1 MITVSTKEDL
11 KRALENKEKQIKVT
25 GKLAETMRRKS
36 KVRKASKFG
45 AAALI
50 IGGIIAIPFT
60 GGASSGVT
68 AMDLAM
74 TGLTVGTTVGTVTI
88 STAELAILCGFIIGM
103 TGLLKGA
110 KIKFCSDGT
119 VEVEP
124 KYKS

>member
-60 GGASSGVT
+60 GGASSRVT
-68 AMDLAM
+68 AMGLAM
-74 TGLTVGTTVGTVTI
+74 TGLTVGTVTI

>member
-1 MITVSTKEDL
+1 MITVSTKEEL

-25 GKLAETMRRKS
+25 GELAETMRRKS

-68 AMDLAM
+68 AMGLAM
-74 TGLTVGTTVGTVTI
+74 TGLTVGTVTI
-88 STAELAILCGFIIGM
+88 SAAELAILCGFVLGM
-103 TGLLKGA
+103 TGILSGA

>member
-1 MITVSTKEDL
+1 MVLGRT
-11 KRALENKEKQIKVT
+11 
-25 GKLAETMRRKS
+25 
-36 KVRKASKFG
+36 
-45 AAALI
+45 ALI

-68 AMDLAM
+68 AMGLAM
-74 TGLTVGTTVGTVTI
+74 TGLTVGTVTI

>member
-60 GGASSGVT
+60 GGASSRVT
-68 AMDLAM
+68 AMGLAM
-74 TGLTVGTTVGTVTI
+74 TGLTVGTVTI

-110 KIKFCSDGT
+110 KKNSAQMGR
-119 VEVEP
+119 
-124 KYKS
+124 